1 MKRVFLCSTVA
12 LAGAAQAHYIP
23 TMQTPTTVDAD
34 LVATWRSASLVEEYD
49 YWQVPGTLMGGHA
62 WPAQEGVQVDE
73 MNLSLNHRIDENL
86 FGGVGLASHPEGD
99 DSHGGVELEHAYV
112 GWIQSDG
119 PWVAEVGRLSAAFS
133 PSLMAHASQR
143 LASEAPLA
151 NDVFFGRHFHDDG
164 ARFWWHETAGVSA
177 GAEIW
182 RGKAFPA
189 TDSGDGGAWDVFAR
203 YQWQSERWSFQ
214 AGGWFY
220 SAAAEARADHR
231 YGGGHQHVPVAP
243 PGETATAFSDIRY
256 TGDTDIHGL
265 HMELAYRIS
274 SDWRLALEGEWM
286 RAKLDGVVH
295 DAIGRQADLDGT
307 QDGGWIQ
314 PSVHW
319 RQHTFAV
326 RAEQL
331 TTDNDLVGPAA
342 PQLGDESGLA
352 NPDEHDPRR
361 FTAIWRWQWRDNVA
375 LRAEAIRDES
385 LPETENRWTL
395 GVIWQQ
401 RLWPVGP
408 ARHHH

>member
-1 MKRVFLCSTVA
+1 M
-12 LAGAAQAHYIP
+12 
-23 TMQTPTTVDAD
+23 
-34 LVATWRSASLVEEYD
+34 
-49 YWQVPGTLMGGHA
+49 
-62 WPAQEGVQVDE
+62 
-73 MNLSLNHRIDENL
+73 
-86 FGGVGLASHPEGD
+86 
-99 DSHGGVELEHAYV
+99 
-112 GWIQSDG
+112 
-119 PWVAEVGRLSAAFS
+119 
-133 PSLMAHASQR
+133 
-143 LASEAPLA
+143 
-151 NDVFFGRHFHDDG
+151 
-164 ARFWWHETAGVSA
+164 
-177 GAEIW
+177 
-182 RGKAFPA
+182 
-189 TDSGDGGAWDVFAR
+189 
-203 YQWQSERWSFQ
+203 
-214 AGGWFY
+214 
-220 SAAAEARADHR
+220 
-231 YGGGHQHVPVAP
+231 
-243 PGETATAFSDIRY
+243 
-256 TGDTDIHGL
+256 
-265 HMELAYRIS
+265 
-274 SDWRLALEGEWM
+274 
-286 RAKLDGVVH
+286 H